1 MGFLSLNVTFF
12 CLICCYIGKMC
23 VHLCVQNK
31 ILIMRTD
38 RIDIRINK
46 LLKVEITKKLHK
58 YGFNSLS
65 GLIIY
70 LLTNWNEQNK

>member
-1 MGFLSLNVTFF
+1 
-12 CLICCYIGKMC
+12 
-23 VHLCVQNK
+23 
-31 ILIMRTD
+31 MRTD